1 MSKVVQIGWSYVLW
15 AAVACSSAAPASDGE
30 CVPDAERALACE
42 DGYVARLC
50 SGSARPDDDPQYIEG
65 VPQGR
70 VCAES
75 GPRTEQGRQ
84 GYCCTERTTS
94 CAYNPV
100 ALCDEGSYGFQCR
113 GANRP
118 DALHA
123 ALSCGNGVRE
133 DELINYC
140 CSSSP
145 KQPGCLQSDSV
156 KCSSRLMGFS
166 CRGDSLPRGE
176 QLGPNKSRTDF
187 YRLLCS
193 TPTTAA
199 NPEYKNYCCYPPAP
213 MPERGSC
220 VVHNQVPGCE
230 SGRFGFACYGPDR
243 PEDDY
248 LPMRCPG
255 PGTSGASREGYPA
268 TLYCCDFQ

>member
-1 MSKVVQIGWSYVLW
+1 VWSFALW
-15 AAVACSSAAPASDGE
+15 SAVACSGAEP
-30 CVPDAERALACE
+30 VDAGQCEADKQHALQCG
-42 DGYVARLC
+42 DGYVGHLC
-50 SGSARPDDDPQYIEG
+50 TGGARPDDDPQYLEG
-65 VPQGR
+65 VPQGV
-70 VCAES
+70 VCAPS
-75 GPRTEQGRQ
+75 GEQ
-84 GYCCTERTTS
+84 GYCCTKRTTS

-100 ALCDEGSYGFQCR
+100 ALCDQGFDGYQCR

-140 CSSSP
+140 CSASP
-145 KQPGCLQSDSV
+145 REPGCLQSDSV
-156 KCSSRLMGFS
+156 TCSSRLMGFS

-193 TPTTAA
+193 TPSPAA

-213 MPERGSC
+213 VPERGSC
-220 VVHNQVPGCE
+220 VAHTEVPGCKA
-230 SGRFGFACYGPDR
+230 GRFGFACYGPDR
-243 PEDDY
+243 PQDDY
-248 LPMRCPG
+248 LPMHCPE
-255 PGTSGASREGYPA
+255 PGFTGVSAEGYPA